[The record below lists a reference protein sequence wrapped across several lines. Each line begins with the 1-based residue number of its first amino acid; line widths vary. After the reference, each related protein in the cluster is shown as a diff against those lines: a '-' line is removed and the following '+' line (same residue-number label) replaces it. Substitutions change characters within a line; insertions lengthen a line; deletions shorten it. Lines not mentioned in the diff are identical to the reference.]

1 MKIGLFY
8 DWDLTLTEEF
18 QQVPIFRKY
27 LENLNKKYGITSP
40 EAWFSLLKEG
50 ELGITYMEQMLKDAE
65 DCFENLT
72 NEKMK
77 TEFAPQQQL
86 APGVLD
92 WFERI
97 NKYAAKEEV
106 DLEHHVI
113 SVGNLP
119 LIQGTAIFPYFS
131 SVSAGEFIEQ
141 DGKIYKI
148 KKIIQS
154 FKKVESFKKIL
165 KGGNLHENLERDQYN
180 ILPENS
186 IVLGDGQ
193 SDLDIFR
200 YIKQRGG
207 FAIGV
212 YKKGNRKEFERA
224 LNLFHLNDSYDC
236 QISRLVA
243 RDYSEGSQLES
254 QVKKIIHNI
263 KARPRHCN
271 MDYSIIHNHKLN
283 QIQNKQIKDIAEKH
297 FNSCLYCQD
306 KFYPQAIFS

>member
-18 QQVPIFRKY
+18 QQMPIFREYFK
-27 LENLNKKYGITSP
+27 NLNKKYGITSP
-40 EAWFSLLKEG
+40 EQWFGLLKEG
-50 ELGITYMEQMLKDAE
+50 ELGITYMEQMLRDAE

-77 TEFAPQQQL
+77 KEFANRQEL
-86 APGVLD
+86 APGALD

-97 NKYAAKEEV
+97 NKYAEKEEV
-106 DLEHHVI
+106 NLEHHVI

-119 LIQGTAIFPYFS
+119 LIQGTVIFPYFS

-141 DGKIYKI
+141 NGKIYKI

-154 FKKVESFKKIL
+154 FKKVESLKKIL
-165 KGGNLHENLERDQYN
+165 KGGNLHENLERKEYN

-186 IVLGDGQ
+186 IVFGDGQ

-212 YKKGNRKEFERA
+212 YKKGDKTAFEKS
-224 LNLFHLNDSYDC
+224 LDLFHLNDPYEC

-263 KARPRHCN
+263 KSRSRHCN
-271 MDYSIIHNHKLN
+271 MDYPIIHNHKLN
-283 QIQNKQIKDIAEKH
+283 QIQNKGINEIAQKH